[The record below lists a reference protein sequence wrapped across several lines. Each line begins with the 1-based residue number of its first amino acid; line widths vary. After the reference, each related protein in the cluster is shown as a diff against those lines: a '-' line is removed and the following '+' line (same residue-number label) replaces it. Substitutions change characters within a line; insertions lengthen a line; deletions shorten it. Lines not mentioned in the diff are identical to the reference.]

1 MNQKKNTKILL
12 ILIIIIVIIILAGVG
27 ILVFATDIFKSDKEM
42 FFKYMADIGDPKKG
56 FIDEE
61 LKQYFEKKN
70 NTPYNDE
77 GEFSINISCDPNT
90 LSENLQKNVE
100 STNNFNISFSGQ
112 VDTANSKAA
121 QNISLNYSNDVKFPI
136 NYKQIENKIGLQTK
150 YVGSKFVAI
159 ETEKLNKFSE
169 DLDDVES
176 YGEMVDKL
184 QKMGKVE
191 LTEDEKSH
199 IKDTYITVINQQLE
213 KDKFSKVKESDMSG
227 YKLSLTGTDLQ
238 NVLVKLLETLKNDQ
252 TTVDKL
258 NEYLKIQK
266 NSAKITASQ
275 IDDAIKSIKDNTY
288 FSDKNFEITVYQ
300 KNRDVCKL
308 VIETT
313 EGTIAIEKKIEGN
326 QQNIDVS
333 YEMKED
339 KKSKISFSANFE
351 NLESLQNIKENYE
364 LELQFELSTYNLK
377 GTQSSNN
384 KDNIYTEEEKIKMM
398 LNQAIAEGMLDGE
411 STSSITKENLE
422 KARNNDNSEFYEN
435 MQIENISGGQIQI
448 KFSDTGDIFKLDNNG
463 KIISSPEVTE
473 SSATMESSTTTD
485 VDSEVVV
492 YKFSNDIN
500 FTDSATVEDFSSDN
514 SLMLTDYD
522 SDQVS
527 NFLNAVVERISEVNE
542 QQMGQLGLE
551 ASENPIVI
559 NMMIPFSYI
568 YLGNMYAL
576 NQVNS
581 NMSEAEINN
590 FNQKFEAYE
599 STNLKGVTVK
609 GLLSTIS
616 LNNQSEET
624 SNEIK
629 EINYNGE
636 EYEASEQNIT
646 LIKGEI
652 DTEKSYRVEFEKDQ
666 DTGLIYRAVINEK

>member
-42 FFKYMADIGDPKKG
+42 FFKYMADLGTSCRG
-56 FIDEE
+56 FLDDG

-77 GEFSINISCDPNT
+77 GEFSVNISSDNEQKKF
-90 LSENLQKNVE
+90 ENV
-100 STNNFNISFSGQ
+100 NNFNISFSGQ

-275 IDDAIKSIKDNTY
+275 IDDAIKSIKDDTD
-288 FSDKNFEITVYQ
+288 FSDKNFEIAVYQ

-326 QQNIDVS
+326 QQNIVVS

-364 LELQFELSTYNLK
+364 LIMSL
-377 GTQSSNN
+377 
-384 KDNIYTEEEKIKMM
+384 
-398 LNQAIAEGMLDGE
+398 
-411 STSSITKENLE
+411 
-422 KARNNDNSEFYEN
+422 
-435 MQIENISGGQIQI
+435 
-448 KFSDTGDIFKLDNNG
+448 
-463 KIISSPEVTE
+463 PEV
-473 SSATMESSTTTD
+473 AESSTTTD

-492 YKFSNDIN
+492 YKYNFSNDVN

-527 NFLNAVVERISEVNE
+527 SFLNAVVERISEVNE

-551 ASENPIVI
+551 ASKNPIVNI
-559 NMMIPFSYI
+559 IPSI
-568 YLGNMYAL
+568 GLYLGNMNVL

>member
-42 FFKYMADIGDPKKG
+42 FFKYMADIGDSKKG
-56 FIDEE
+56 FIDDG

-77 GEFSINISCDPNT
+77 GEFSVNISSDNEQKKF
-90 LSENLQKNVE
+90 ENV
-100 STNNFNISFSGQ
+100 NNFNISFSGQ

-159 ETEKLNKFSE
+159 ETEKLNKLSE

-275 IDDAIKSIKDNTY
+275 IDDAIKSIKDDTD
-288 FSDKNFEITVYQ
+288 FSDKNFEIAVYQ

-326 QQNIDVS
+326 QQNIVVS

-364 LELQFELSTYNLK
+364 LIMSL
-377 GTQSSNN
+377 
-384 KDNIYTEEEKIKMM
+384 
-398 LNQAIAEGMLDGE
+398 
-411 STSSITKENLE
+411 
-422 KARNNDNSEFYEN
+422 
-435 MQIENISGGQIQI
+435 
-448 KFSDTGDIFKLDNNG
+448 
-463 KIISSPEVTE
+463 PEV
-473 SSATMESSTTTD
+473 AESSTTTD
-485 VDSEVVV
+485 VDSEVVE
-492 YKFSNDIN
+492 YKFSNDVN
-500 FTDSATVEDFSSDN
+500 FTDSATVEGFSSDN
-514 SLMLTDYD
+514 SLILTDYD

-551 ASENPIVI
+551 ASENPIV
-559 NMMIPFSYI
+559 NMIPSI
-568 YLGNMYAL
+568 GLYLGNMNVL

>member
-42 FFKYMADIGDPKKG
+42 FFKYMADIGDSKKG
-56 FIDEE
+56 FIDDG

-77 GEFSINISCDPNT
+77 GEFSVNISSDNEQKKF
-90 LSENLQKNVE
+90 ENV
-100 STNNFNISFSGQ
+100 NNFNISFSGQ

-275 IDDAIKSIKDNTY
+275 IDDAIKSIKDDTD
-288 FSDKNFEITVYQ
+288 FSDKNFEIAVYQ

-326 QQNIDVS
+326 QQNIVVS

-364 LELQFELSTYNLK
+364 LIMSL
-377 GTQSSNN
+377 
-384 KDNIYTEEEKIKMM
+384 
-398 LNQAIAEGMLDGE
+398 
-411 STSSITKENLE
+411 
-422 KARNNDNSEFYEN
+422 
-435 MQIENISGGQIQI
+435 
-448 KFSDTGDIFKLDNNG
+448 
-463 KIISSPEVTE
+463 PEV
-473 SSATMESSTTTD
+473 AESSTTTD

-492 YKFSNDIN
+492 YKFSNDVN
-500 FTDSATVEDFSSDN
+500 FTDSATVEGFSSDN
-514 SLMLTDYD
+514 SLILTDYD

-551 ASENPIVI
+551 ASENPIV
-559 NMMIPFSYI
+559 NMIPSI
-568 YLGNMYAL
+568 GLYLGNMNVL

>member
-90 LSENLQKNVE
+90 LSENLQKNVD

-176 YGEMVDKL
+176 YEEMVDKL
-184 QKMGKVE
+184 QKMEKVE

-199 IKDTYITVINQQLE
+199 IKDTYLTVINQQLE

-275 IDDAIKSIKDNTY
+275 IDDAIKSIKDDTD
-288 FSDKNFEITVYQ
+288 FSDKNFEIAVYQ

-313 EGTIAIEKKIEGN
+313 EGTIAAEKKIEGN
-326 QQNIDVS
+326 QQNIVVS

-364 LELQFELSTYNLK
+364 LIMSL
-377 GTQSSNN
+377 
-384 KDNIYTEEEKIKMM
+384 
-398 LNQAIAEGMLDGE
+398 
-411 STSSITKENLE
+411 
-422 KARNNDNSEFYEN
+422 
-435 MQIENISGGQIQI
+435 
-448 KFSDTGDIFKLDNNG
+448 
-463 KIISSPEVTE
+463 PEV
-473 SSATMESSTTTD
+473 AESSTTTD

-492 YKFSNDIN
+492 YKFSNDVN

>member
-77 GEFSINISCDPNT
+77 GEFSVNISSDNEQKKF
-90 LSENLQKNVE
+90 ENV
-100 STNNFNISFSGQ
+100 NNFNISFSGQ

-159 ETEKLNKFSE
+159 ETEKLNKLSE

-184 QKMGKVE
+184 QKMEKVE

-275 IDDAIKSIKDNTY
+275 IDDAIKSIKDDTD

-364 LELQFELSTYNLK
+364 LIMSL
-377 GTQSSNN
+377 
-384 KDNIYTEEEKIKMM
+384 
-398 LNQAIAEGMLDGE
+398 
-411 STSSITKENLE
+411 
-422 KARNNDNSEFYEN
+422 
-435 MQIENISGGQIQI
+435 
-448 KFSDTGDIFKLDNNG
+448 
-463 KIISSPEVTE
+463 PEVT
-473 SSATMESSTTTD
+473 ESSTTTD
-485 VDSEVVV
+485 VDSKVVV
-492 YKFSNDIN
+492 YKYNFSNDVN

-527 NFLNAVVERISEVNE
+527 SFLNAVVERISEVNE

-551 ASENPIVI
+551 ASENPIVNI
-559 NMMIPFSYI
+559 IPSI
-568 YLGNMYAL
+568 GLYLGNMNVL

>member
-90 LSENLQKNVE
+90 LSENLQKNVDI
-100 STNNFNISFSGQ
+100 TNNFNISFSGQ

-176 YGEMVDKL
+176 YEEMVDKL
-184 QKMGKVE
+184 QKMEKAE

-266 NSAKITASQ
+266 NSAKTTASQ
-275 IDDAIKSIKDNTY
+275 IDDAIKSIKDDTD
-288 FSDKNFEITVYQ
+288 FSDKNFEIAVYQ

-326 QQNIDVS
+326 QQNIVVS

-384 KDNIYTEEEKIKMM
+384 KDKIYTEEEKIKMM

>member
-90 LSENLQKNVE
+90 LSENLQKNVDI
-100 STNNFNISFSGQ
+100 TNNFNISFSGQ

-176 YGEMVDKL
+176 YEEMVDKL
-184 QKMGKVE
+184 QKMEKAE

-275 IDDAIKSIKDNTY
+275 IDDAIKSIKDDTD
-288 FSDKNFEITVYQ
+288 FSDKNFEIAVYQ

-326 QQNIDVS
+326 QQNIVVS

-384 KDNIYTEEEKIKMM
+384 KDKIYTEEEKIKMM

-492 YKFSNDIN
+492 YKFSNDVN

-527 NFLNAVVERISEVNE
+527 SFLNAVVERISEVNE

-576 NQVNS
+576 NHVNS

>member
-42 FFKYMADIGDPKKG
+42 FFKYMADIGDSKKG
-56 FIDEE
+56 FIDDG

-77 GEFSINISCDPNT
+77 GEFSVNISSDNEQKKF
-90 LSENLQKNVE
+90 ENV
-100 STNNFNISFSGQ
+100 NNFNISFSGQ

-159 ETEKLNKFSE
+159 ETEKLNKLSE

-275 IDDAIKSIKDNTY
+275 IDDAIKSIKDDTD
-288 FSDKNFEITVYQ
+288 FSDKNFEIAVYQ

-326 QQNIDVS
+326 QQNIVVS

-364 LELQFELSTYNLK
+364 LIMSL
-377 GTQSSNN
+377 
-384 KDNIYTEEEKIKMM
+384 
-398 LNQAIAEGMLDGE
+398 
-411 STSSITKENLE
+411 
-422 KARNNDNSEFYEN
+422 
-435 MQIENISGGQIQI
+435 
-448 KFSDTGDIFKLDNNG
+448 
-463 KIISSPEVTE
+463 PEV
-473 SSATMESSTTTD
+473 AESSTTTD

-492 YKFSNDIN
+492 YKYNFSNDVN

-551 ASENPIVI
+551 ASENPIVNI
-559 NMMIPFSYI
+559 IPSI
-568 YLGNMYAL
+568 GLYLGNVNVL

>member
-384 KDNIYTEEEKIKMM
+384 KDKIYTEEEKIKMM

-492 YKFSNDIN
+492 YKFSNDVN

-527 NFLNAVVERISEVNE
+527 SFLNAVVERISEVNE

-559 NMMIPFSYI
+559 NMMIPFSYL

>member
-27 ILVFATDIFKSDKEM
+27 ILVFATDIFKSDKEI

-90 LSENLQKNVE
+90 LSENLQKNVD

-176 YGEMVDKL
+176 YEEMVDKL
-184 QKMGKVE
+184 QKMEKVE

-275 IDDAIKSIKDNTY
+275 IDDAIKSIKDDTD
-288 FSDKNFEITVYQ
+288 FSDKNFEIAVYQ

-326 QQNIDVS
+326 QQNIVVS

-364 LELQFELSTYNLK
+364 L
-377 GTQSSNN
+377 
-384 KDNIYTEEEKIKMM
+384 
-398 LNQAIAEGMLDGE
+398 
-411 STSSITKENLE
+411 
-422 KARNNDNSEFYEN
+422 
-435 MQIENISGGQIQI
+435 
-448 KFSDTGDIFKLDNNG
+448 
-463 KIISSPEVTE
+463 IISSPEVTE

-492 YKFSNDIN
+492 YKFSNDVN

>member
-42 FFKYMADIGDPKKG
+42 FFKYMADIGDSKKG
-56 FIDEE
+56 FIDDG

-77 GEFSINISCDPNT
+77 GEFSVNISSDNEQKKF
-90 LSENLQKNVE
+90 ENV
-100 STNNFNISFSGQ
+100 NNFNISFSGQ

-275 IDDAIKSIKDNTY
+275 IDDAIKSIKDDTD

-326 QQNIDVS
+326 QQNIVVS

-364 LELQFELSTYNLK
+364 LIMSL
-377 GTQSSNN
+377 
-384 KDNIYTEEEKIKMM
+384 
-398 LNQAIAEGMLDGE
+398 
-411 STSSITKENLE
+411 
-422 KARNNDNSEFYEN
+422 
-435 MQIENISGGQIQI
+435 
-448 KFSDTGDIFKLDNNG
+448 
-463 KIISSPEVTE
+463 PEV
-473 SSATMESSTTTD
+473 AESSTTTD
-485 VDSEVVV
+485 VDSKVVV
-492 YKFSNDIN
+492 YKYNFSNDVN

-527 NFLNAVVERISEVNE
+527 SFLNAVVERISEVNE

-551 ASENPIVI
+551 ASENPIVNI
-559 NMMIPFSYI
+559 IPSI
-568 YLGNMYAL
+568 GLYLGNMNVL

>member
-1 MNQKKNTKILL
+1 MKKKIICVL
-12 ILIIIIVIIILAGVG
+12 IIIVIIILAGVG

-42 FFKYMADIGDPKKG
+42 FFKYMADIGDSKKG
-56 FIDEE
+56 FIDDG

-77 GEFSINISCDPNT
+77 GEFSVNISSDNEQKKF
-90 LSENLQKNVE
+90 ENV
-100 STNNFNISFSGQ
+100 NNFNISFSGQ

-159 ETEKLNKFSE
+159 ETEKLNKLSE

-275 IDDAIKSIKDNTY
+275 IDDAIKSIKDDTD
-288 FSDKNFEITVYQ
+288 FSDKNFEIAVYQ

-326 QQNIDVS
+326 QQNIVVS

-364 LELQFELSTYNLK
+364 LIMSL
-377 GTQSSNN
+377 
-384 KDNIYTEEEKIKMM
+384 
-398 LNQAIAEGMLDGE
+398 
-411 STSSITKENLE
+411 
-422 KARNNDNSEFYEN
+422 
-435 MQIENISGGQIQI
+435 
-448 KFSDTGDIFKLDNNG
+448 
-463 KIISSPEVTE
+463 PEV
-473 SSATMESSTTTD
+473 AESSTTTD

-492 YKFSNDIN
+492 YKFSNDVN

-551 ASENPIVI
+551 ASENPIV
-559 NMMIPFSYI
+559 NMIPSI
-568 YLGNMYAL
+568 GLYLGNMNVL

>member
-42 FFKYMADIGDPKKG
+42 FFKYMADIGDSKKG
-56 FIDEE
+56 FIDDG

-77 GEFSINISCDPNT
+77 GEFSVNISSDNEQKKF
-90 LSENLQKNVE
+90 ENV
-100 STNNFNISFSGQ
+100 NNFNISFSGQ

-159 ETEKLNKFSE
+159 ETEKLNKLSE

-275 IDDAIKSIKDNTY
+275 IDDAIKSIKDDTD
-288 FSDKNFEITVYQ
+288 FSDKNFEIAVYQ

-333 YEMKED
+333 YEVKED

-364 LELQFELSTYNLK
+364 L
-377 GTQSSNN
+377 
-384 KDNIYTEEEKIKMM
+384 
-398 LNQAIAEGMLDGE
+398 
-411 STSSITKENLE
+411 
-422 KARNNDNSEFYEN
+422 
-435 MQIENISGGQIQI
+435 
-448 KFSDTGDIFKLDNNG
+448 
-463 KIISSPEVTE
+463 IISSPEVT
-473 SSATMESSTTTD
+473 ESSTTTD

-492 YKFSNDIN
+492 YKYNFSNDVN

-527 NFLNAVVERISEVNE
+527 SFLNAVVERISEVNE

-551 ASENPIVI
+551 ASENPIVNI
-559 NMMIPFSYI
+559 IPSI
-568 YLGNMYAL
+568 GLYLGNMNVL

>member
-90 LSENLQKNVE
+90 LSENLQKNVD

-159 ETEKLNKFSE
+159 ETEKLNKLSE

-275 IDDAIKSIKDNTY
+275 IDDAIKSIKDDTD
-288 FSDKNFEITVYQ
+288 FSDKNFEIAVYQ

-326 QQNIDVS
+326 QQNIVVS

-364 LELQFELSTYNLK
+364 LIMSL
-377 GTQSSNN
+377 
-384 KDNIYTEEEKIKMM
+384 
-398 LNQAIAEGMLDGE
+398 
-411 STSSITKENLE
+411 
-422 KARNNDNSEFYEN
+422 
-435 MQIENISGGQIQI
+435 
-448 KFSDTGDIFKLDNNG
+448 
-463 KIISSPEVTE
+463 PEV
-473 SSATMESSTTTD
+473 AESSTTTD

-492 YKFSNDIN
+492 YKFSNDVN

-551 ASENPIVI
+551 ASENPIV
-559 NMMIPFSYI
+559 NMIPSI
-568 YLGNMYAL
+568 GLYLGNMNVL

>member
-42 FFKYMADIGDPKKG
+42 FFKYMADIGDSKKG
-56 FIDEE
+56 FIDDG

-77 GEFSINISCDPNT
+77 GEFSVNISSDN
-90 LSENLQKNVE
+90 EQKKFGNV
-100 STNNFNISFSGQ
+100 NNFNISFSGQ

-159 ETEKLNKFSE
+159 ETEKLNKLSE

-275 IDDAIKSIKDNTY
+275 IDDAIKSIKDDTD
-288 FSDKNFEITVYQ
+288 FSDKNFEIAVYQ

-326 QQNIDVS
+326 QQNIVVS

-364 LELQFELSTYNLK
+364 LIMSL
-377 GTQSSNN
+377 
-384 KDNIYTEEEKIKMM
+384 
-398 LNQAIAEGMLDGE
+398 
-411 STSSITKENLE
+411 
-422 KARNNDNSEFYEN
+422 
-435 MQIENISGGQIQI
+435 
-448 KFSDTGDIFKLDNNG
+448 
-463 KIISSPEVTE
+463 PEV
-473 SSATMESSTTTD
+473 AESSTTTD

-492 YKFSNDIN
+492 YKYNFSNDVN

-527 NFLNAVVERISEVNE
+527 SFLNAVVERISEVNE

-551 ASENPIVI
+551 ASENPIVNI
-559 NMMIPFSYI
+559 IPSI
-568 YLGNMYAL
+568 GLYLGNMNVL

-624 SNEIK
+624 SNEVK

>member
-42 FFKYMADIGDPKKG
+42 FFKYMADIGDSKKG
-56 FIDEE
+56 FIDDG

-77 GEFSINISCDPNT
+77 GEFSVNISSDNEQKKF
-90 LSENLQKNVE
+90 ENV
-100 STNNFNISFSGQ
+100 NNFNISFSGQ

-275 IDDAIKSIKDNTY
+275 IDDAIKSIKDDTD
-288 FSDKNFEITVYQ
+288 FSDKNFEIAVYQ

-333 YEMKED
+333 YEVKED

-364 LELQFELSTYNLK
+364 L
-377 GTQSSNN
+377 
-384 KDNIYTEEEKIKMM
+384 
-398 LNQAIAEGMLDGE
+398 
-411 STSSITKENLE
+411 
-422 KARNNDNSEFYEN
+422 
-435 MQIENISGGQIQI
+435 
-448 KFSDTGDIFKLDNNG
+448 
-463 KIISSPEVTE
+463 IISSPEVTE
-473 SSATMESSTTTD
+473 SSTTKD
-485 VDSEVVV
+485 VDSEVV
-492 YKFSNDIN
+492 YKYNFSNDVN

-527 NFLNAVVERISEVNE
+527 SFLNAVVERISEVNE
-542 QQMGQLGLE
+542 QQMEQLGLE
-551 ASENPIVI
+551 ASENPIVNI
-559 NMMIPFSYI
+559 IPSI
-568 YLGNMYAL
+568 GLYLGNMNVL

>member
-77 GEFSINISCDPNT
+77 GEFSVNISSDNEQKKF
-90 LSENLQKNVE
+90 ENV
-100 STNNFNISFSGQ
+100 NNFNISFSGQ

-275 IDDAIKSIKDNTY
+275 IDDAIKSIKDDTD
-288 FSDKNFEITVYQ
+288 FSDKNFEIAVYQ

-313 EGTIAIEKKIEGN
+313 EGTITIEKKIEGN

-364 LELQFELSTYNLK
+364 LIMSL
-377 GTQSSNN
+377 
-384 KDNIYTEEEKIKMM
+384 
-398 LNQAIAEGMLDGE
+398 
-411 STSSITKENLE
+411 
-422 KARNNDNSEFYEN
+422 
-435 MQIENISGGQIQI
+435 
-448 KFSDTGDIFKLDNNG
+448 
-463 KIISSPEVTE
+463 PEV
-473 SSATMESSTTTD
+473 AESSTTTD
-485 VDSEVVV
+485 VDSKVVV
-492 YKFSNDIN
+492 YKYNFSNDVN

>member
-42 FFKYMADIGDPKKG
+42 FFKYMADIGDSKKG
-56 FIDEE
+56 FIDDG

-77 GEFSINISCDPNT
+77 GEFSVNISSDNEQKKF
-90 LSENLQKNVE
+90 ENV
-100 STNNFNISFSGQ
+100 NNFNISFSGQ

-159 ETEKLNKFSE
+159 ETEKLNKLSE

-275 IDDAIKSIKDNTY
+275 IDDAIKSIKDDTD
-288 FSDKNFEITVYQ
+288 FSDKNFEIAVYQ

-364 LELQFELSTYNLK
+364 LIMSL
-377 GTQSSNN
+377 
-384 KDNIYTEEEKIKMM
+384 
-398 LNQAIAEGMLDGE
+398 
-411 STSSITKENLE
+411 
-422 KARNNDNSEFYEN
+422 
-435 MQIENISGGQIQI
+435 
-448 KFSDTGDIFKLDNNG
+448 
-463 KIISSPEVTE
+463 PEV
-473 SSATMESSTTTD
+473 AESSTTTD
-485 VDSEVVV
+485 VDSEVVE
-492 YKFSNDIN
+492 YKFSNDVN
-500 FTDSATVEDFSSDN
+500 FTDSATVEGFSSDN
-514 SLMLTDYD
+514 SLILTDYD

-551 ASENPIVI
+551 ASENPIV
-559 NMMIPFSYI
+559 NMIPSI
-568 YLGNMYAL
+568 GLYLGNMNVL

-624 SNEIK
+624 SNEVK

>member
-70 NTPYNDE
+70 NTPYNDK

-90 LSENLQKNVE
+90 LSKNLQKNVD

-275 IDDAIKSIKDNTY
+275 IDDAIKSIKDDTD

-300 KNRDVCKL
+300 KNKDVCKL

-333 YEMKED
+333 YEVKED

-364 LELQFELSTYNLK
+364 L
-377 GTQSSNN
+377 
-384 KDNIYTEEEKIKMM
+384 
-398 LNQAIAEGMLDGE
+398 
-411 STSSITKENLE
+411 
-422 KARNNDNSEFYEN
+422 
-435 MQIENISGGQIQI
+435 
-448 KFSDTGDIFKLDNNG
+448 
-463 KIISSPEVTE
+463 IISSPEVTE
-473 SSATMESSTTTD
+473 SSTTKD
-485 VDSEVVV
+485 VDSEVV
-492 YKFSNDIN
+492 YKYNFSNDVN

-551 ASENPIVI
+551 ASENPIVNI
-559 NMMIPFSYI
+559 IPSI
-568 YLGNMYAL
+568 GLYLGNMNVL
-576 NQVNS
+576 NKVNS

>member
-42 FFKYMADIGDPKKG
+42 FFKYMADIGDSKKG
-56 FIDEE
+56 FIDDG

-77 GEFSINISCDPNT
+77 GEFSVNISSDNEQKKF
-90 LSENLQKNVE
+90 ENV
-100 STNNFNISFSGQ
+100 NNFNISFSGQ

-275 IDDAIKSIKDNTY
+275 IDDAIKSIKDDTD

-364 LELQFELSTYNLK
+364 LIMSL
-377 GTQSSNN
+377 
-384 KDNIYTEEEKIKMM
+384 
-398 LNQAIAEGMLDGE
+398 
-411 STSSITKENLE
+411 
-422 KARNNDNSEFYEN
+422 
-435 MQIENISGGQIQI
+435 
-448 KFSDTGDIFKLDNNG
+448 
-463 KIISSPEVTE
+463 PEV
-473 SSATMESSTTTD
+473 AESSTTTD
-485 VDSEVVV
+485 VDSKVVV
-492 YKFSNDIN
+492 YKYNFSNDVN

-527 NFLNAVVERISEVNE
+527 SFLNAVVERISEVNE

-551 ASENPIVI
+551 ASENPIVNI
-559 NMMIPFSYI
+559 IPSI
-568 YLGNMYAL
+568 GLYLGNMNVL

>member
-42 FFKYMADIGDPKKG
+42 FFKYMADIGDSKKG
-56 FIDEE
+56 FIDDG

-77 GEFSINISCDPNT
+77 GEFSVNISSDNEQKKF
-90 LSENLQKNVE
+90 ENV
-100 STNNFNISFSGQ
+100 NNFNISFSGQ

-159 ETEKLNKFSE
+159 ETEKLNKLSE

-252 TTVDKL
+252 TTVEKL

-275 IDDAIKSIKDNTY
+275 IDDAIKSIKDDTD
-288 FSDKNFEITVYQ
+288 FSDKNFEIAVYQ

-326 QQNIDVS
+326 QQNIVVS

-364 LELQFELSTYNLK
+364 LIMSL
-377 GTQSSNN
+377 
-384 KDNIYTEEEKIKMM
+384 
-398 LNQAIAEGMLDGE
+398 
-411 STSSITKENLE
+411 
-422 KARNNDNSEFYEN
+422 
-435 MQIENISGGQIQI
+435 
-448 KFSDTGDIFKLDNNG
+448 
-463 KIISSPEVTE
+463 PEV
-473 SSATMESSTTTD
+473 AESSTTTD

-492 YKFSNDIN
+492 YKFSNDVN

-551 ASENPIVI
+551 ASENPIV
-559 NMMIPFSYI
+559 NMIPSI
-568 YLGNMYAL
+568 GLYLGNMNVL

>member
-42 FFKYMADIGDPKKG
+42 FFKYMADIGDSKKG
-56 FIDEE
+56 FIDDG

-77 GEFSINISCDPNT
+77 GEFSVNISSDNEQKKF
-90 LSENLQKNVE
+90 ENV
-100 STNNFNISFSGQ
+100 NNFNISFSGQ

-191 LTEDEKSH
+191 LAEDEKNH

-275 IDDAIKSIKDNTY
+275 IDDAIKSIKDDTD
-288 FSDKNFEITVYQ
+288 FSDKNFEIAVYQ

-333 YEMKED
+333 YEVKED

-364 LELQFELSTYNLK
+364 L
-377 GTQSSNN
+377 
-384 KDNIYTEEEKIKMM
+384 
-398 LNQAIAEGMLDGE
+398 
-411 STSSITKENLE
+411 
-422 KARNNDNSEFYEN
+422 
-435 MQIENISGGQIQI
+435 
-448 KFSDTGDIFKLDNNG
+448 
-463 KIISSPEVTE
+463 IISSPEVT
-473 SSATMESSTTTD
+473 ESSTTTD

-492 YKFSNDIN
+492 YKYNFSNDVN

-527 NFLNAVVERISEVNE
+527 SFLNAVVERISEVNE

-551 ASENPIVI
+551 ASENPIVNI
-559 NMMIPFSYI
+559 IPSI
-568 YLGNMYAL
+568 GLYLGNMNVL

>member
-90 LSENLQKNVE
+90 LSKNLQKNVD

-275 IDDAIKSIKDNTY
+275 IDDAIKSIKDDTD
-288 FSDKNFEITVYQ
+288 FSDKNFEIAVYQ

-326 QQNIDVS
+326 QQNIVVS

-351 NLESLQNIKENYE
+351 NLENLQNIKENYE
-364 LELQFELSTYNLK
+364 LIMSL
-377 GTQSSNN
+377 
-384 KDNIYTEEEKIKMM
+384 
-398 LNQAIAEGMLDGE
+398 
-411 STSSITKENLE
+411 
-422 KARNNDNSEFYEN
+422 
-435 MQIENISGGQIQI
+435 
-448 KFSDTGDIFKLDNNG
+448 
-463 KIISSPEVTE
+463 PEV
-473 SSATMESSTTTD
+473 AESSTTTD

-492 YKFSNDIN
+492 YKFSNDVN

-551 ASENPIVI
+551 ASENPIV
-559 NMMIPFSYI
+559 NMIPSI
-568 YLGNMYAL
+568 GLYLGNMNVL

>member
-77 GEFSINISCDPNT
+77 GEFSINISCDANT
-90 LSENLQKNVE
+90 LSKNLQKNVD

-275 IDDAIKSIKDNTY
+275 IDDAIKSIKDDTD
-288 FSDKNFEITVYQ
+288 FSDKNFEIAVYQ

-326 QQNIDVS
+326 QQNIVVS

-364 LELQFELSTYNLK
+364 LIMSL
-377 GTQSSNN
+377 
-384 KDNIYTEEEKIKMM
+384 
-398 LNQAIAEGMLDGE
+398 
-411 STSSITKENLE
+411 
-422 KARNNDNSEFYEN
+422 
-435 MQIENISGGQIQI
+435 
-448 KFSDTGDIFKLDNNG
+448 
-463 KIISSPEVTE
+463 PEV
-473 SSATMESSTTTD
+473 AESSTTTD

-492 YKFSNDIN
+492 YKFSNDVN

-551 ASENPIVI
+551 ASENPIV
-559 NMMIPFSYI
+559 NMIPSI
-568 YLGNMYAL
+568 GLYLGNMNVL

>member
-77 GEFSINISCDPNT
+77 GEFSVNISSDNEQKKF
-90 LSENLQKNVE
+90 ENV
-100 STNNFNISFSGQ
+100 NNFNISFSGQ

-176 YGEMVDKL
+176 YGEMVEKL

-275 IDDAIKSIKDNTY
+275 IDDAIKSIKDDTD
-288 FSDKNFEITVYQ
+288 FSDKNFEIAVYQ

-326 QQNIDVS
+326 QQNIVVS

-364 LELQFELSTYNLK
+364 LIMSL
-377 GTQSSNN
+377 
-384 KDNIYTEEEKIKMM
+384 
-398 LNQAIAEGMLDGE
+398 
-411 STSSITKENLE
+411 
-422 KARNNDNSEFYEN
+422 
-435 MQIENISGGQIQI
+435 
-448 KFSDTGDIFKLDNNG
+448 
-463 KIISSPEVTE
+463 PEV
-473 SSATMESSTTTD
+473 AESSTTTD

-492 YKFSNDIN
+492 YKFSNDVN

-527 NFLNAVVERISEVNE
+527 SFLNAVVERISEVNE

-551 ASENPIVI
+551 ASENPIVNI
-559 NMMIPFSYI
+559 IPSIGLYV
-568 YLGNMYAL
+568 GNMNVL

>member
-42 FFKYMADIGDPKKG
+42 FFKYMADIGDSKKG
-56 FIDEE
+56 FIDDG

-77 GEFSINISCDPNT
+77 GEFSVNISSDNEQKKF
-90 LSENLQKNVE
+90 ENV
-100 STNNFNISFSGQ
+100 NNFNISFSGQ

-159 ETEKLNKFSE
+159 ETEKLNKLSE

-275 IDDAIKSIKDNTY
+275 IDDAIKSIKDDTD
-288 FSDKNFEITVYQ
+288 FSDKNFEIAVYQ

-326 QQNIDVS
+326 QQNIVVS

-364 LELQFELSTYNLK
+364 LIMSL
-377 GTQSSNN
+377 
-384 KDNIYTEEEKIKMM
+384 
-398 LNQAIAEGMLDGE
+398 
-411 STSSITKENLE
+411 
-422 KARNNDNSEFYEN
+422 
-435 MQIENISGGQIQI
+435 
-448 KFSDTGDIFKLDNNG
+448 
-463 KIISSPEVTE
+463 PEV
-473 SSATMESSTTTD
+473 AESSTTTD

-492 YKFSNDIN
+492 YKFSNDVN
-500 FTDSATVEDFSSDN
+500 FTDTATVEDFSSDN

-551 ASENPIVI
+551 ASENPIV
-559 NMMIPFSYI
+559 NMIPSI
-568 YLGNMYAL
+568 GLYLGNMNVL

>member
-90 LSENLQKNVE
+90 LSKNLQKNVD

-275 IDDAIKSIKDNTY
+275 IDDAIKSIKDDTD
-288 FSDKNFEITVYQ
+288 FSDKNFEIAVYQ

-326 QQNIDVS
+326 QQNIVVS

-364 LELQFELSTYNLK
+364 LIMSL
-377 GTQSSNN
+377 
-384 KDNIYTEEEKIKMM
+384 
-398 LNQAIAEGMLDGE
+398 
-411 STSSITKENLE
+411 
-422 KARNNDNSEFYEN
+422 
-435 MQIENISGGQIQI
+435 
-448 KFSDTGDIFKLDNNG
+448 
-463 KIISSPEVTE
+463 PEV
-473 SSATMESSTTTD
+473 AESSTTTD
-485 VDSEVVV
+485 VDSEVVE
-492 YKFSNDIN
+492 YKFSNDVN
-500 FTDSATVEDFSSDN
+500 FTDSATVEGFSSDN
-514 SLMLTDYD
+514 SLILTDYD

-551 ASENPIVI
+551 ASENPIV
-559 NMMIPFSYI
+559 NMIPSI
-568 YLGNMYAL
+568 GLYLGNMNVL

-624 SNEIK
+624 SNEVK

>member
-42 FFKYMADIGDPKKG
+42 FFKYMADIGDSKKG
-56 FIDEE
+56 FIDDG

-77 GEFSINISCDPNT
+77 GEFSVNISSDNEQKKF
-90 LSENLQKNVE
+90 ENV
-100 STNNFNISFSGQ
+100 NNFNISFSGQ

-159 ETEKLNKFSE
+159 ETEKLNKLSE

-199 IKDTYITVINQQLE
+199 IKDTYKTVINQQLE

-275 IDDAIKSIKDNTY
+275 IDDAIKSIKDDTD
-288 FSDKNFEITVYQ
+288 FSDKNFEIAVYQ

-364 LELQFELSTYNLK
+364 L
-377 GTQSSNN
+377 
-384 KDNIYTEEEKIKMM
+384 
-398 LNQAIAEGMLDGE
+398 
-411 STSSITKENLE
+411 
-422 KARNNDNSEFYEN
+422 
-435 MQIENISGGQIQI
+435 
-448 KFSDTGDIFKLDNNG
+448 
-463 KIISSPEVTE
+463 IISSPEVTE

-492 YKFSNDIN
+492 YKYNFSNDVN

-514 SLMLTDYD
+514 SLILTDYD

-551 ASENPIVI
+551 ASENPIV
-559 NMMIPFSYI
+559 NMIPSI
-568 YLGNMYAL
+568 GLYLGNMNVL

>member
-1 MNQKKNTKILL
+1 M
-12 ILIIIIVIIILAGVG
+12 
-27 ILVFATDIFKSDKEM
+27 
-42 FFKYMADIGDPKKG
+42 
-56 FIDEE
+56 
-61 LKQYFEKKN
+61 
-70 NTPYNDE
+70 
-77 GEFSINISCDPNT
+77 
-90 LSENLQKNVE
+90 
-100 STNNFNISFSGQ
+100 
-112 VDTANSKAA
+112 
-121 QNISLNYSNDVKFPI
+121 
-136 NYKQIENKIGLQTK
+136 
-150 YVGSKFVAI
+150 
-159 ETEKLNKFSE
+159 
-169 DLDDVES
+169 
-176 YGEMVDKL
+176 
-184 QKMGKVE
+184 
-191 LTEDEKSH
+191 
-199 IKDTYITVINQQLE
+199 
-213 KDKFSKVKESDMSG
+213 
-227 YKLSLTGTDLQ
+227 
-238 NVLVKLLETLKNDQ
+238 
-252 TTVDKL
+252 
-258 NEYLKIQK
+258 
-266 NSAKITASQ
+266 
-275 IDDAIKSIKDNTY
+275 
-288 FSDKNFEITVYQ
+288 YQ
-300 KNRDVCKL
+300 KNRDVYKL

-326 QQNIDVS
+326 QQNIVVS

-364 LELQFELSTYNLK
+364 LIMSL
-377 GTQSSNN
+377 
-384 KDNIYTEEEKIKMM
+384 
-398 LNQAIAEGMLDGE
+398 
-411 STSSITKENLE
+411 
-422 KARNNDNSEFYEN
+422 
-435 MQIENISGGQIQI
+435 
-448 KFSDTGDIFKLDNNG
+448 
-463 KIISSPEVTE
+463 PEV
-473 SSATMESSTTTD
+473 AESSTTTD
-485 VDSEVVV
+485 VDSEVVE
-492 YKFSNDIN
+492 YKFSNDVN

-527 NFLNAVVERISEVNE
+527 SFLNAVVERISEVNE

>member
-42 FFKYMADIGDPKKG
+42 FFKYMADIGDSKKG
-56 FIDEE
+56 FIDDG

-77 GEFSINISCDPNT
+77 GEFSVNISSDNEQKKF
-90 LSENLQKNVE
+90 ENV
-100 STNNFNISFSGQ
+100 NNFNISFSGQ

-169 DLDDVES
+169 DLDAVES

-184 QKMGKVE
+184 QKMEKVE

-275 IDDAIKSIKDNTY
+275 IDDAIKSIKDDTD
-288 FSDKNFEITVYQ
+288 FSDKNFEIAVYQ

-326 QQNIDVS
+326 QQNIVVS

-364 LELQFELSTYNLK
+364 L
-377 GTQSSNN
+377 
-384 KDNIYTEEEKIKMM
+384 
-398 LNQAIAEGMLDGE
+398 
-411 STSSITKENLE
+411 
-422 KARNNDNSEFYEN
+422 
-435 MQIENISGGQIQI
+435 
-448 KFSDTGDIFKLDNNG
+448 
-463 KIISSPEVTE
+463 IISSPEVT
-473 SSATMESSTTTD
+473 ESSTTTD

-492 YKFSNDIN
+492 YKYNFSNDVN

-527 NFLNAVVERISEVNE
+527 SFLNAVVERISEVNE

-551 ASENPIVI
+551 ASENPIVNI
-559 NMMIPFSYI
+559 IPSI
-568 YLGNMYAL
+568 GLYLGNMNVL

>member
-90 LSENLQKNVE
+90 LSENLQKNVD

-184 QKMGKVE
+184 QKMEKVE

-275 IDDAIKSIKDNTY
+275 IDDAIKSIKDDTD

-326 QQNIDVS
+326 QQNIVVS

-364 LELQFELSTYNLK
+364 LIMSL
-377 GTQSSNN
+377 
-384 KDNIYTEEEKIKMM
+384 
-398 LNQAIAEGMLDGE
+398 
-411 STSSITKENLE
+411 
-422 KARNNDNSEFYEN
+422 
-435 MQIENISGGQIQI
+435 
-448 KFSDTGDIFKLDNNG
+448 
-463 KIISSPEVTE
+463 PEV
-473 SSATMESSTTTD
+473 AESSTTTD

-492 YKFSNDIN
+492 YKYNFSNDVN

-527 NFLNAVVERISEVNE
+527 SFLNAVVERISEVNE

-551 ASENPIVI
+551 ASENPIVNI
-559 NMMIPFSYI
+559 IPSI
-568 YLGNMYAL
+568 GLYLGNMNVL

>member
-90 LSENLQKNVE
+90 LSENLQKNVD

-184 QKMGKVE
+184 QKMEKVE

-275 IDDAIKSIKDNTY
+275 IDDAIKSIKDDTD
-288 FSDKNFEITVYQ
+288 FSDKNFEIAVYQ

-333 YEMKED
+333 YEVKED

-364 LELQFELSTYNLK
+364 L
-377 GTQSSNN
+377 
-384 KDNIYTEEEKIKMM
+384 
-398 LNQAIAEGMLDGE
+398 
-411 STSSITKENLE
+411 
-422 KARNNDNSEFYEN
+422 
-435 MQIENISGGQIQI
+435 
-448 KFSDTGDIFKLDNNG
+448 
-463 KIISSPEVTE
+463 IISSPEVTE
-473 SSATMESSTTTD
+473 SSTTKD
-485 VDSEVVV
+485 VDSEVV
-492 YKFSNDIN
+492 YKYNFSNDVN

-527 NFLNAVVERISEVNE
+527 SFLNAVVERISEVNE

-551 ASENPIVI
+551 ASENPIVNI
-559 NMMIPFSYI
+559 IPSI
-568 YLGNMYAL
+568 GLYLGNMNVL

>member
-90 LSENLQKNVE
+90 LSENLQKNVD

-191 LTEDEKSH
+191 LAEDEKNH

-275 IDDAIKSIKDNTY
+275 IDDAIKSIKDDTD

-326 QQNIDVS
+326 QQNIVVS

-364 LELQFELSTYNLK
+364 LIMSL
-377 GTQSSNN
+377 
-384 KDNIYTEEEKIKMM
+384 
-398 LNQAIAEGMLDGE
+398 
-411 STSSITKENLE
+411 
-422 KARNNDNSEFYEN
+422 
-435 MQIENISGGQIQI
+435 
-448 KFSDTGDIFKLDNNG
+448 
-463 KIISSPEVTE
+463 PEV
-473 SSATMESSTTTD
+473 AESSTTTD

-492 YKFSNDIN
+492 YKFSNDVN

-527 NFLNAVVERISEVNE
+527 SFLNAVVERISEVNE

-551 ASENPIVI
+551 ASENPIVNI
-559 NMMIPFSYI
+559 IPSIGLYV
-568 YLGNMYAL
+568 GNMNVL

>member
-77 GEFSINISCDPNT
+77 GEFSVNIS
-90 LSENLQKNVE
+90 SENEQKKFENV
-100 STNNFNISFSGQ
+100 NNFNISFSGQ

-275 IDDAIKSIKDNTY
+275 IDDAIKSIKDDTD
-288 FSDKNFEITVYQ
+288 FSDKNFEIAVYQ

-326 QQNIDVS
+326 QQNIVVS

-364 LELQFELSTYNLK
+364 LIMSL
-377 GTQSSNN
+377 
-384 KDNIYTEEEKIKMM
+384 
-398 LNQAIAEGMLDGE
+398 
-411 STSSITKENLE
+411 
-422 KARNNDNSEFYEN
+422 
-435 MQIENISGGQIQI
+435 
-448 KFSDTGDIFKLDNNG
+448 
-463 KIISSPEVTE
+463 PEV
-473 SSATMESSTTTD
+473 AESSTTTD

-492 YKFSNDIN
+492 YKYNFSNDVN

-527 NFLNAVVERISEVNE
+527 SFLNAVVERISEVNE

-551 ASENPIVI
+551 ASENPIVNI
-559 NMMIPFSYI
+559 IPSI
-568 YLGNMYAL
+568 GLYLGNMNVL

>member
-42 FFKYMADIGDPKKG
+42 FFKYMADIGDSKKG
-56 FIDEE
+56 FIDDG

-77 GEFSINISCDPNT
+77 GEFSVNISSDNEQKKF
-90 LSENLQKNVE
+90 ENV
-100 STNNFNISFSGQ
+100 NNFNISFSGQ

-213 KDKFSKVKESDMSG
+213 KEKFSKVKESDMSG

-275 IDDAIKSIKDNTY
+275 IDDAIKSIKDDTD
-288 FSDKNFEITVYQ
+288 FSDKNFEIAVYQ
-300 KNRDVCKL
+300 KNRDLCKL

-364 LELQFELSTYNLK
+364 LIMSL
-377 GTQSSNN
+377 
-384 KDNIYTEEEKIKMM
+384 
-398 LNQAIAEGMLDGE
+398 
-411 STSSITKENLE
+411 
-422 KARNNDNSEFYEN
+422 
-435 MQIENISGGQIQI
+435 
-448 KFSDTGDIFKLDNNG
+448 
-463 KIISSPEVTE
+463 PEV
-473 SSATMESSTTTD
+473 AESSTTTD

-492 YKFSNDIN
+492 YKFSNDVN
-500 FTDSATVEDFSSDN
+500 FTDSATVEGFSSDN
-514 SLMLTDYD
+514 SLILTDYD

-551 ASENPIVI
+551 ASENPIV
-559 NMMIPFSYI
+559 NMIPSI
-568 YLGNMYAL
+568 GLYLGNMNVL

>member
-56 FIDEE
+56 FIDDG

-77 GEFSINISCDPNT
+77 GEFSVNISSDNEQKKF
-90 LSENLQKNVE
+90 ENV
-100 STNNFNISFSGQ
+100 NNFNISFSGQ

-136 NYKQIENKIGLQTK
+136 NYKQIENKMGLQTK

-275 IDDAIKSIKDNTY
+275 IDDAIKSIKDDTD
-288 FSDKNFEITVYQ
+288 FSDKNFEIAVYQ

-326 QQNIDVS
+326 QQNIVVS

-364 LELQFELSTYNLK
+364 L
-377 GTQSSNN
+377 
-384 KDNIYTEEEKIKMM
+384 
-398 LNQAIAEGMLDGE
+398 
-411 STSSITKENLE
+411 
-422 KARNNDNSEFYEN
+422 
-435 MQIENISGGQIQI
+435 
-448 KFSDTGDIFKLDNNG
+448 
-463 KIISSPEVTE
+463 IISSPEVT
-473 SSATMESSTTTD
+473 ESSTTTD

-492 YKFSNDIN
+492 YKYNFSNDVN

-527 NFLNAVVERISEVNE
+527 SFLNAVVERISEVNE

-551 ASENPIVI
+551 ASENPIVNI
-559 NMMIPFSYI
+559 IPSI
-568 YLGNMYAL
+568 GLYLGNMNVL

>member
-77 GEFSINISCDPNT
+77 GEFSVNISSDNEQKKF
-90 LSENLQKNVE
+90 ENV
-100 STNNFNISFSGQ
+100 NNFNISFSGQ

-275 IDDAIKSIKDNTY
+275 IDDAIKSIKDDTD
-288 FSDKNFEITVYQ
+288 FSDKNFEIAVYQ

-326 QQNIDVS
+326 QQNIVVS

-364 LELQFELSTYNLK
+364 LIMSL
-377 GTQSSNN
+377 
-384 KDNIYTEEEKIKMM
+384 
-398 LNQAIAEGMLDGE
+398 
-411 STSSITKENLE
+411 
-422 KARNNDNSEFYEN
+422 
-435 MQIENISGGQIQI
+435 
-448 KFSDTGDIFKLDNNG
+448 
-463 KIISSPEVTE
+463 PEV
-473 SSATMESSTTTD
+473 AESSTTTD

-492 YKFSNDIN
+492 YKYNFSNDVN

-527 NFLNAVVERISEVNE
+527 SFLNAVVERISEVNE

-551 ASENPIVI
+551 ANENPIVNI
-559 NMMIPFSYI
+559 IPSI
-568 YLGNMYAL
+568 GLYLGNMNVL
-576 NQVNS
+576 NQVDS

>member
-56 FIDEE
+56 FIDDE

-90 LSENLQKNVE
+90 MSENLQKNVD

-159 ETEKLNKFSE
+159 ETEKLNKFSG
-169 DLDDVES
+169 DLDEVES
-176 YGEMVDKL
+176 YGEMVEKL
-184 QKMGKVE
+184 QKVGKVE

-275 IDDAIKSIKDNTY
+275 IDDVIKSIKDDTD

-313 EGTIAIEKKIEGN
+313 EGTITIEKKIEGN

-364 LELQFELSTYNLK
+364 LIMSL
-377 GTQSSNN
+377 
-384 KDNIYTEEEKIKMM
+384 
-398 LNQAIAEGMLDGE
+398 
-411 STSSITKENLE
+411 
-422 KARNNDNSEFYEN
+422 
-435 MQIENISGGQIQI
+435 
-448 KFSDTGDIFKLDNNG
+448 
-463 KIISSPEVTE
+463 PEV
-473 SSATMESSTTTD
+473 AESSTTTD

-492 YKFSNDIN
+492 YKFSNDVN

-527 NFLNAVVERISEVNE
+527 SFLNAVVERISEVNE

-559 NMMIPFSYI
+559 NMMIPFSYL

>member
-42 FFKYMADIGDPKKG
+42 FFKYMADIGDSKKG
-56 FIDEE
+56 FIDDG

-77 GEFSINISCDPNT
+77 GEFSVNISSDNEQKKF
-90 LSENLQKNVE
+90 ENV
-100 STNNFNISFSGQ
+100 NNFNISFSGQ

-159 ETEKLNKFSE
+159 ETEKLNKLSE

-275 IDDAIKSIKDNTY
+275 IDDAIKSIKDDTD
-288 FSDKNFEITVYQ
+288 FSDKNFEIAVYQ

-326 QQNIDVS
+326 QQNIVVS

-364 LELQFELSTYNLK
+364 LIMSL
-377 GTQSSNN
+377 
-384 KDNIYTEEEKIKMM
+384 
-398 LNQAIAEGMLDGE
+398 
-411 STSSITKENLE
+411 
-422 KARNNDNSEFYEN
+422 
-435 MQIENISGGQIQI
+435 
-448 KFSDTGDIFKLDNNG
+448 
-463 KIISSPEVTE
+463 PEV
-473 SSATMESSTTTD
+473 AESSTTTD

-492 YKFSNDIN
+492 YKFSNDVN

-551 ASENPIVI
+551 ASENPIV
-559 NMMIPFSYI
+559 NMIPSI
-568 YLGNMYAL
+568 GLYLGNMNVL

-652 DTEKSYRVEFEKDQ
+652 DTEKSYRVEFEKNQ